1 MMFEAQID
9 ETLRLRTLREEDA
22 ADLFQVV
29 DRNRTHLR
37 EWLPWL
43 DTNTTAKDSL
53 AFIQATLRQESANQ
67 GFTCAILLQERI
79 AGVAGYHPIRWNNRS
94 VDIGYWLARDA
105 VGRGIMTKCCRR
117 LISHAF
123 DGYGLNRVQIPAAV
137 SNVRSRAIPERLG
150 FTLEG
155 TIRDAEWLYDH
166 FVDHALYSVLKR
178 DWKDEQS
185 DAVDSRSSRAMM
197 AGPLVASR

>member
-1 MMFEAQID
+1 MMFEEQID
-9 ETLRLRTLREEDA
+9 DTLRLRTLREEDA
-22 ADLFQVV
+22 EELFQLV

-43 DTNTTAKDSL
+43 DANTTARDSL
-53 AFIQATLRQESANQ
+53 AFIQATLLQETANQ
-67 GFTCAILLQERI
+67 GFTCAILLQARI

-166 FVDHALYSVLKR
+166 FVDHALYAMLKR
-178 DWKDEQS
+178 DWKGEQRN
-185 DAVDSRSSRAMM
+185 AADSR
-197 AGPLVASR
+197 